1 MGAEL
6 ERWAGSCCF
15 SRGRTEEEAG
25 PTEGKSVS
33 EGGSS
38 SRFQEG
44 RGGGRREREGG
55 WRWVPRG
62 RVLSATRREGRG
74 DRSWEK
80 ARPAAEEGGVG
91 GGGACLGGVTVL
103 VTRLWWPPFA
113 LCPRG
118 RERAGCLPAL
128 TPDAIAHRTWQVPSP
143 DVPHPLS
150 CP

>member
-1 MGAEL
+1 MEAEPKPWGGARTLGGATGGRVLMGAEL

-74 DRSWEK
+74 DRS
-80 ARPAAEEGGVG
+80 
-91 GGGACLGGVTVL
+91 
-103 VTRLWWPPFA
+103 
-113 LCPRG
+113 
-118 RERAGCLPAL
+118 
-128 TPDAIAHRTWQVPSP
+128 
-143 DVPHPLS
+143 
-150 CP
+150 

>member
-1 MGAEL
+1 MGRSQNTGRGYWGRVQMGAEL
-6 ERWAGSCCF
+6 EPWAGSCCF

-74 DRSWEK
+74 DRS
-80 ARPAAEEGGVG
+80 
-91 GGGACLGGVTVL
+91 
-103 VTRLWWPPFA
+103 
-113 LCPRG
+113 
-118 RERAGCLPAL
+118 
-128 TPDAIAHRTWQVPSP
+128 
-143 DVPHPLS
+143 
-150 CP
+150 